1 MEGSGLVSLTVFLA
15 LKHISWVP
23 CCNMHMVANASY
35 KTCCFLQMQTGN
47 RIY

>member
-1 MEGSGLVSLTVFLA
+1 MEGPGLVSLTVFLA

-23 CCNMHMVANASY
+23 CCNVHRVVNASY
-35 KTCCFLQMQTGN
+35 KTCCFLQKQTGN